1 LYCNNQIAMS
11 STTNAAIV
19 QRVELLEKQMAHM
32 LKADVPVEA
41 LPEVKDKPGKK
52 VKSTKKEVSS
62 DEEKTKKKRTSGYL
76 VYSAENREAV
86 KAKLSVDGAKY
97 KNQDIMTELGA
108 MWKALSEEEK
118 APWNDKAKST
128 EAEVSD

>member
-1 LYCNNQIAMS
+1 MS

-19 QRVELLEKQMAHM
+19 QRVELLEKQMALM

-118 APWNDKAKST
+118 VPWNDKAKSS